1 MAKKSFT
8 ETIQKKAVNPAL
20 QFLSSAEDQ
29 QEPEQERPA
38 EQEERRAARTEE
50 ELWKNCPAILNRIR
64 KEKQDLEEGRVRRMA
79 VTVTPVPNEGPK
91 QIEIIVPPT
100 EKQEPR
106 TIRTTSSTT
115 ERKAHQAKR
124 ANPIAEETKSRRV
137 QILLTPSLYEA
148 VREKA
153 AEEGRSVNDLINAA
167 LWAYIR
173 K

>member
-29 QEPEQERPA
+29 QEPEQERTA
-38 EQEERRAARTEE
+38 EQKERRAARTEE
-50 ELWKNCPAILNRIR
+50 ELWKNSPEMLDRIM
-64 KEKQDLEEGRVRRMA
+64 KEKHDLEEGRVRRMA
-79 VTVTPVPNEGPK
+79 VTATPVPTEGPNL
-91 QIEIIVPPT
+91 VPPT
-100 EKQEPR
+100 ETQKPR
-106 TIRTTSSTT
+106 TIRATSSTT
-115 ERKAHQAKR
+115 DRKTAQAKR
-124 ANPIAEETKSRRV
+124 ANPIAEETKNRRV

-148 VREKA
+148 VKDKA
-153 AEEGRSVNDLINAA
+153 TEEGRSVNDLINAA